1 MTPNRLARC
10 WFGVNAAV
18 VLVGVVV
25 QLFVTADGDEGFF
38 TTPWKR
44 VLNVFCFFTIQSNIL
59 VGVTSLFLAMGWARP
74 TLLFRTLRLTAVVA
88 IALTFVVFHAVLR
101 DLQDLTGEAAFA
113 DFLLHTASP
122 MLCVVGWLW
131 FGPRRQTSRFA
142 VWLTLVYPLVWGV
155 FTLVRGHEIGFYPYP
170 FIDPVDSGYDR
181 VVVNLVIIGA
191 VFVGLSA
198 GAHWLD
204 RRLAARRSSPVSA

>member
-1 MTPNRLARC
+1 MTTNRLARC
-10 WFGVNAAV
+10 WFAVNAAV

-44 VLNVFCFFTIQSNIL
+44 VLNVFCFFTVQSNIL
-59 VGVTSLFLAMGWARP
+59 VGFTSLLLAAGWARP

-101 DLQDLTGEAAFA
+101 GLQDLTGDAAFA

-122 MLCVVGWLW
+122 LLCVVGWLW
-131 FGPRRQTSRFA
+131 FGPRGQTSRA
-142 VWLTLVYPLVWGV
+142 VVGLTLVYLLAWGA
-155 FTLVRGHEIGFYPYP
+155 FTLVRGHAIGFYPYP
-170 FIDPVDSGYDR
+170 FMDPGDSGYDR
-181 VVVNLVIIGA
+181 VVVNLAIIGA

-198 GAHWLD
+198 GAHRLD
-204 RRLAARRSSPVSA
+204 RWLAARQAPVVT